1 MFQHFFSA
9 ICVLYS
15 ICKSSESC
23 ALSVMT
29 HVSTTMSFPNLPSR
43 VCIYVLTARMT
54 LSFNNKA

>member
-15 ICKSSESC
+15 ICKSSEPC

-43 VCIYVLTARMT
+43 LYILTARMT